1 MLSPEQMRLVEQL
14 SAQLDTRQ
22 LTWLSGYLAG
32 LQTSAATIVAPQETP
47 SEVPRATIIYGSQTG
62 NGKTVADGLAAAVR
76 QRGLTADI
84 VSMAD
89 YKTARL
95 KKEKF
100 LFAVISTHGEGD
112 APDSAMAFFEFLQ
125 SPRAPKL
132 AALSY
137 SVLALGDSSY
147 EHFCR
152 AGRDLDSQLRTL
164 GATPLTELTEC
175 DLDFERDADRWRAS
189 VVESFSQ
196 AVAALSPTVT
206 NSISA
211 TVPGVAADV
220 NIYNRQN
227 PFSATI
233 LTNIALS
240 SPATRTRHVELSLE
254 GAGISYRPGDSLGVC
269 PQNSPQQVEQTAAAA
284 GLSLADNIEI
294 DDERGTVEEWLSTR
308 LEIATLTPVVV
319 SRYLELLGRT
329 VDAAQIK
336 SYIIGRDVCDLLQ
349 DYPPPSNSGART
361 LACLRRLAPRM
372 YSISSSARA
381 REDEAHLLVARSGYF
396 DVAGRQ
402 RAGVCSSYLG
412 DLQEGD
418 TVKVFVQ
425 SNENFRLPDDERAA
439 LVMIGPGSG
448 VAPFRAFMEEREE
461 RGGDGKN
468 WLFFGER
475 RRREDFY
482 YQTEWQSKI
491 KNGLLTRMDVAFSR
505 DSAQKI
511 YVQHKM
517 RRRADELWEWL
528 ETGAYVYVCG
538 DEKRMAKDVHAE
550 LSDIINKRGGDGEQ
564 YLAKMRAAGRYQR
577 DVY

>member
-1 MLSPEQMRLVEQL
+1 MLSPEQMRLVSQL

-32 LQTSAATIVAPQETP
+32 LQNSAAATIVAPQESP
-47 SEVPRATIIYGSQTG
+47 GEVPRATIIYGSQTG
-62 NGKTVADGLAAAVR
+62 NGKTVAEGLAAAVR

-175 DLDFERDADRWRAS
+175 DLDFERDADRWRSS

-196 AVAALSPTVT
+196 SVAALSPTVT
-206 NSISA
+206 NPISA
-211 TVPGVAADV
+211 AIPGVAAAV

-240 SPATRTRHVELSLE
+240 SPPTRTRHVELSLE

-269 PQNSPQQVEQTAAAA
+269 PQNPPQRVEQTAAAA
-284 GLSLADNIEI
+284 GLSLADNIDI
-294 DDERGTVEEWLSTR
+294 DDERGH
-308 LEIATLTPVVV
+308 
-319 SRYLELLGRT
+319 GRRM
-329 VDAAQIK
+329 VKHAVGDCHAHAGGGFALFG
-336 SYIIGRDVCDLLQ
+336 IIG
-349 DYPPPSNSGART
+349 A
-361 LACLRRLAPRM
+361 
-372 YSISSSARA
+372 
-381 REDEAHLLVARSGYF
+381 
-396 DVAGRQ
+396 
-402 RAGVCSSYLG
+402 
-412 DLQEGD
+412 
-418 TVKVFVQ
+418 
-425 SNENFRLPDDERAA
+425 
-439 LVMIGPGSG
+439 
-448 VAPFRAFMEEREE
+448 
-461 RGGDGKN
+461 DG
-468 WLFFGER
+468 
-475 RRREDFY
+475 
-482 YQTEWQSKI
+482 
-491 KNGLLTRMDVAFSR
+491 
-505 DSAQKI
+505 
-511 YVQHKM
+511 
-517 RRRADELWEWL
+517 
-528 ETGAYVYVCG
+528 
-538 DEKRMAKDVHAE
+538 
-550 LSDIINKRGGDGEQ
+550 
-564 YLAKMRAAGRYQR
+564 
-577 DVY
+577 